1 MECIGNPAFSIS
13 LVAKLVVSLI
23 AIEASGKVNESKSS
37 ILFSNVIVEV
47 REDVSS
53 ILNFKEKHLLVKYLG
68 LPLFSSR
75 LKLSECLPLIEKI
88 RKRSA
93 GWKTA
98 LLSYAGRAELINS
111 TLSSLNI
118 FWAETFVLPKSSYIG
133 MLSTSIIVFDSF
145 LYVLGCLLEIRVWSL
160 RTSFD

>member
-1 MECIGNPAFSIS
+1 MKFAMAHIQVAGYIKKLLEDFRYFSG
-13 LVAKLVVSLI
+13 LQ
-23 AIEASGKVNESKSS
+23 VNESKSS

-118 FWAETFVLPKSSYIG
+118 FWAETFVLPKSCMDLIKKH
-133 MLSTSIIVFDSF
+133 IRSF
-145 LYVLGCLLEIRVWSL
+145 FSGNFQDL
-160 RTSFD
+160 RKFHTVS